1 MSREQAST
9 RSSAAGMGLE
19 GKRVLVTGSSRGIGK
34 AIALELAARGAT
46 LAVHGPEESDEL
58 TASFQDVHRR
68 SPASIM
74 VCADLSRNEQITAL
88 FETIRHRLGGLE
100 VLVNNAATQNPSPL
114 IDLEEKD
121 WDYVLAVNLRAPFL
135 CAQHAARLMREGG
148 RGGKIV
154 NISSVH
160 AYDPRRNYAH
170 YSTAKAG
177 LEQLTRCLALE
188 LAQYNIQANAVVPG
202 AVATELTPPDRQA
215 AFATAV
221 PAGRVGTV
229 DEIARVVAFLAGSEC
244 DYLTGASLTVD
255 GGLTLGFCASRRDL

>member
-1 MSREQAST
+1 MSRE
-9 RSSAAGMGLE
+9 SAANLRGR
-19 GKRVLVTGSSRGIGK
+19 RVLVTGSSRGIGK

-46 LAVHGPEESDEL
+46 LAVHGPQESEDL
-58 TASFQDVHRR
+58 RASYRDVCQR
-68 SPASIM
+68 SPASIL
-74 VCADLSRNEQITAL
+74 VCADLSRSEQIALL
-88 FETIRHRLGGLE
+88 FETIRQQLDGLD

-121 WDYVLAVNLRAPFL
+121 WDYVLTVNLKAPFL
-135 CAQHAARLMREGG
+135 CARHAARLMRAGG
-148 RGGKIV
+148 NGGKII

-160 AYDPRRNYAH
+160 AYAPRRNYAH

-177 LEQLTRCLALE
+177 LEQLTKCLALE
-188 LAQYNIQANAVVPG
+188 LAEYNIQANAVVVG
-202 AVATELTPPDRQA
+202 AVATDLTPPDRQA

-229 DEIARVVAFLAGSEC
+229 DEIARVVAFLAGNEC

>member
-1 MSREQAST
+1 MSREST
-9 RSSAAGMGLE
+9 TDLK

-34 AIALELAARGAT
+34 AIALELAARNAT
-46 LAVHGPEESDEL
+46 LIVHGPQESDEL
-58 TASFQDVHRR
+58 RASCREVCRQ
-68 SPASIM
+68 SPSSIV
-74 VCADLSRNEQITAL
+74 VCAELSTSEQITAM
-88 FETIRHRLGGLE
+88 FDTIRRQLGGLD

-114 IDLEEKD
+114 IDLEERD
-121 WDYVLAVNLRAPFL
+121 WDHVLAVNLKAPFL
-135 CAQHAARLMREGG
+135 CAQHAARLMRAGG
-148 RGGKIV
+148 HGGKIV

-160 AYDPRRNYAH
+160 AYAPRRNYAH

-177 LEQLTRCLALE
+177 LEQLTKCLALE
-188 LAQYNIQANAVVPG
+188 LAEYNIQANAIVVG

-229 DEIARVVAFLAGSEC
+229 DEIARVVAFLAGDEC
-244 DYLTGASLTVD
+244 DYLTGASITVD

>member
-1 MSREQAST
+1 MD
-9 RSSAAGMGLE
+9 LK
-19 GKRVLVTGSSRGIGK
+19 GKRILVTGSSRGIGK

-46 LAVHGPEESDEL
+46 LVVHGPQESDEIR
-58 TASFQDVHRR
+58 ASYRDVCRR

-74 VCADLSRNEQITAL
+74 VCADLSRSEHIAAL
-88 FETIRHRLGGLE
+88 FETIRQQLGGLD

-121 WDYVLAVNLRAPFL
+121 WDYVLTVNLKAPFL
-135 CAQHAARLMREGG
+135 CAQHAARLMRANGN
-148 RGGKIV
+148 GGKII

-160 AYDPRRNYAH
+160 GSAPRRNYAH

-177 LEQLTRCLALE
+177 LEQLTKCLALE
-188 LAQYNIQANAVVPG
+188 LAQYNIQANAVVVG
-202 AVATELTPPDRQA
+202 AVATDLTPPDRQA

-229 DEIARVVAFLAGSEC
+229 DEIARVVAFLAGNEC
-244 DYLTGASLTVD
+244 DYLTGASATVD

>member
-1 MSREQAST
+1 MDLQ
-9 RSSAAGMGLE
+9 
-19 GKRVLVTGSSRGIGK
+19 GKRILVTGSSRGIGR
-34 AIALELAARGAT
+34 AIALKLAARKSI
-46 LAVHGPEESDEL
+46 LVVHGPQQSDEL
-58 TASFQDVHRR
+58 KASYQAVVAR
-68 SPASIM
+68 SPSSIM
-74 VCADLSRNEQITAL
+74 VWADLSHSGQIATL
-88 FETIRHRLGGLE
+88 FETIQQKLGGLD

-114 IDLEEKD
+114 IDLQEED
-121 WDYVLAVNLRAPFL
+121 WDHVLTVNLKAPFL

-148 RGGKIV
+148 KGGKIV
-154 NISSVH
+154 NVSSVH
-160 AYDPRRNYAH
+160 AYAPRRNYAH

-177 LEQLTRCLALE
+177 LEQLTKCLALE
-188 LAQYNIQANAVVPG
+188 LAEYNIQANAVVVG

-229 DEIARVVAFLAGSEC
+229 DEIARVVAFLASNEC

>member
-1 MSREQAST
+1 MDHT
-9 RSSAAGMGLE
+9 
-19 GKRVLVTGSSRGIGK
+19 GKRILVTGASRGIGK
-34 AIALELAARGAT
+34 AIALELAARSAT
-46 LAVHGPEESDEL
+46 LIVHGPQESDEL
-58 TASFQDVHRR
+58 RASYRAVCNS

-74 VCADLSRNEQITAL
+74 VCADLSRSEQIAAM
-88 FETIRHRLGGLE
+88 FETVKRQLGGLD

-114 IDLEEKD
+114 IDLEEED
-121 WDYVLAVNLRAPFL
+121 WDYVLAVNLKAPFL
-135 CAQHAARLMREGG
+135 CAQHAARLMRESGS
-148 RGGKIV
+148 GGKIV

-160 AYDPRRNYAH
+160 AYAPRRNYAH

-177 LEQLTRCLALE
+177 LEQLTKCLALE
-188 LAQYNIQANAVVPG
+188 LAEYNIQANAVVVG

-229 DEIARVVAFLAGSEC
+229 DEIARVVAFLTSNEC
-244 DYLTGASLTVD
+244 DYLTGASVTVD